1 MMVVMGWTIS
11 MEFDDESVEESMDV
25 GSSDD
30 SELTWM
36 IVDRSNMVISS
47 VSDDDSCISGVMLDG
62 VVDWFGDE

>member
-1 MMVVMGWTIS
+1 MMVVMGWTVS

-62 VVDWFGDE
+62 FVDWFGDE